1 MADYI
6 LPAAALLAALLAAGC
21 ASVSAPMVSTGEPTP
36 VPDTPTPQTGQVFQG
51 LPDQIDAQQRY
62 VIYLHGRI
70 IEDEGTRPVS
80 PVYGVYEYEET
91 LHTLAQA
98 GLQVIAEVRPPD
110 TDAEQ
115 YAAKVADQVNT
126 LLDAGVP
133 AESLTVIGFS
143 KGGAI
148 AIRASSLLKNER
160 VNFVLLAIC
169 GEWVFEW
176 PGVDLSGR
184 VLSIYETS
192 DEYGKSC
199 RSLAEA
205 SSGVSSF
212 EEIALSTGRQHGAFY
227 AADPLW
233 LDPVT
238 EWILAA
244 P

>member
-1 MADYI
+1 MTRYI
-6 LPAAALLAALLAAGC
+6 SPCAALLAALSITAC
-21 ASVSAPMVSTGEPTP
+21 TTSTP
-36 VPDTPTPQTGQVFQG
+36 VPSTGDPTAGEGAIFQN
-51 LPDQIDAQQRY
+51 LPDSIDAQQRY

-80 PVYGVYEYEET
+80 PVYGIYEYEET
-91 LHTLAQA
+91 LDALAQA
-98 GLQVIAEVRPPD
+98 GLQVIAEVRPPN

-115 YAAKVADQVNT
+115 YAILVADQVNT

-133 AESLTVIGFS
+133 AEHITVIGFS
-143 KGGAI
+143 KGGGI
-148 AIRASSLLKNER
+148 AILTSSRLQNEH

-192 DEYGKSC
+192 DDLGRSC

-205 SSGVSSF
+205 STGVSSF

-227 AADPLW
+227 AADPAW
-233 LDPVT
+233 LDPVI
-238 EWILAA
+238 EWILSV